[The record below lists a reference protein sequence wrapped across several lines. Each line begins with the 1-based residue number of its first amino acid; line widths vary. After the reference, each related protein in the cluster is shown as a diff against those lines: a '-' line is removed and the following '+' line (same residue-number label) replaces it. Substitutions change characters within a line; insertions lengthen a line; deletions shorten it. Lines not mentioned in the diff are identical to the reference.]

1 MTDFVAQESGV
12 IIGIPGVGKSHILSQ
27 LVVSLVEKNIPACLI
42 KLDSLTNGSDEEIA
56 NNLGMPDTDWVA
68 NLKTIPSPS
77 KGRSTIAFDAFDT
90 LRDEKLK
97 AIVLQKIAHVK
108 KELPEWSII
117 VSVRTYDAH
126 QSQKLIELFP
136 SGLSQ
141 DSLDCRKFTIPELS
155 DEELNLFLEDNK
167 KLSSLYEVAN
177 QRLKDIFK
185 IPFYLKL
192 LDFILNQ
199 ENADINSLSVIKS
212 EIELL
217 DRYWNKVVGSIK
229 PLLATEVVLRKLT
242 SEMIN
247 IKQLSV
253 NKYDFLEKLSG
264 EEILIVDRLLSEN
277 VLKET
282 GATQGQLSFAHNI
295 LFDYAVSKLILK
307 DSATGL
313 LDFIAVDRARP
324 FFLRPSFIY
333 FFARLWYTDQKTY
346 WEIYDELSRS
356 NDEVIMLFNK
366 LIPSTVIA
374 KEFERTN
381 QLQFLDGTDDYKSQQ
396 ASNVLQAL
404 RFQRDTNNK
413 SAQASMLLKLSENI
427 HLPFLWDLSLILE
440 GLINDPRVKGDTE
453 AYSNCG
459 IAARNIMNFLLANR
473 QDPNIDRLASYRG
486 TSLVTKTYTT
496 DVPASKAILEK
507 ILDML
512 AEPNFNIAYFSS
524 LTEDFKEIYKDDP
537 DFCINAYKRIF
548 EHQENSHD
556 PAPMHGGVLMS
567 FSSSR
572 HDQFNTCHFRL
583 QQLFP
588 KLIKVKP
595 DLAIPLGLSISNS
608 FIDGRNQNG
617 IIIPEAITLPKQFVV
632 AGTNAEFQVDMSH
645 YWSQNLYRTDSVE
658 HTEYIINYFQSLIE
672 AGDEEGLKSGLKIY
686 FEHAKNA
693 YNWKK
698 LLSFGASFPE
708 QLHEHLFGLIL
719 QPAILFW
726 DDTIVAAGAFL
737 EAAIPYY
744 NDDQLN
750 QIEQAIL
757 SLPGFV
763 DAERAEKADLVVKRL
778 LSRIPKEKLSHEKSI
793 ALMADS
799 EPIANEPLVTFHST
813 SEIVTTEMFLAERGV
828 DVNEPN
834 NEKLLTENSKMELFT
849 RQFSNHVP
857 DMEVY
862 LAPLESAFSSFAEI
876 KENYENLPPRLSQTI
891 LTSIASVC
899 TVALHSNLT
908 LSHDTKLSKE
918 QLNTIKEIVLYCLD
932 QYTEV
937 DFHAETNS
945 SPGSGYSSTPRT
957 EASRA
962 LPKLFA
968 LTKDVELLPLIEQY
982 ANDKN
987 SVTRFGVAQSL
998 TLLYSEQTELFWKII
1013 NQRLELET
1021 DWFTKSTLIYQLDHK
1036 KIFLNEA
1043 DRFLAAYQIAQT
1055 DIVTL
1060 KEGRNSY
1067 LDAFLVIALAFLRFT
1082 GDTRIK
1088 DLLKDC
1094 LKENISIGSDLVFQA
1109 FEITEPENFYRD
1121 FSDPEDIAK
1130 SERILNVLMTL
1141 LEMCEELLLSVK
1153 EGDPINEKVEQSF
1166 KIIDTV
1172 IQRIYFSMQVGGRAK
1187 QQGFKISR
1195 EDQERFYFFSK
1206 PLLEIVL
1213 EISRKLGG
1221 GHMQGHSAHY
1231 FIEIMSDALRF
1242 DARFALASTAE
1253 VTKMAA
1259 GTNYT
1264 FDPSAIREVVKF
1276 TERLL
1281 ADHKSMLLEPD
1292 AFAEIMSLLNIYV
1305 KSGWPEALDLLWKLD
1320 DIFR

>member
-1 MTDFVAQESGV
+1 MTDFVSQESGV

-68 NLKTIPSPS
+68 NLKTIPSPQ
-77 KGRSTIAFDAFDT
+77 KGRSTIVFDAFDT

-177 QRLKDIFK
+177 QRLKEIFK

-229 PLLATEVVLRKLT
+229 PSLATEVVLRKLS

-295 LFDYAVSKLILK
+295 LFDYAVSKLVLK
-307 DSATGL
+307 DSADEL

-333 FFARLWYTDQKTY
+333 FFARLWYTDQKAY

-356 NDEVIMLFNK
+356 NDDVIMLFNK

-374 KEFERTN
+374 KEFEHTN
-381 QLQFLDGTDDYKSQQ
+381 QLQFLDGNDDYKYQQ

-404 RFQRDTNNK
+404 RFQGDTNNK
-413 SAQASMLLKLSENI
+413 SAQASMLLKLSGNI

-440 GLINDPRVKGDTE
+440 GLINDQRVKSDTE

-459 IAARNIMNFLLANR
+459 IAARDVMNFLLANR

-496 DVPASKAILEK
+496 DIPASKAILEK

-512 AEPNFNIAYFSS
+512 AEPDFNIAYFSS
-524 LTEDFKEIYKDDP
+524 LTKDLKEIYTDDP
-537 DFCINAYKRIF
+537 DFCIDAYKRIY
-548 EHQENSHD
+548 EHEENSHD
-556 PAPMHGGVLMS
+556 PAPMHGGILMS

-572 HDQFNTCHFRL
+572 HDQFGTCRFRL
-583 QQLFP
+583 EQLFP
-588 KLIKVKP
+588 KLLYVKP
-595 DLAIPLGLSISNS
+595 DLAIQLGLSISNS
-608 FIDGRNQNG
+608 FIDGRNQYG
-617 IIIPEAITLPKQFVV
+617 IIIPETITLPKQFEI
-632 AGTNAEFQVDMSH
+632 AGNNAEFQVDMSH
-645 YWSQNLYRTDSVE
+645 FWSQNLYGKDSVE
-658 HTEYIINYFQSLIE
+658 HTEYIINYFKALID
-672 AGDEEGLKSGLKIY
+672 AGDEEGLKSGLNLY
-686 FEHAKNA
+686 FRHAKNA
-693 YNWKK
+693 YNWEK

-708 QLHEHLFGLIL
+708 QLHGQLFDLIL

-726 DDTIVAAGAFL
+726 NDTIVAAGAFL
-737 EAAIPYY
+737 EATISYY
-744 NDDQLN
+744 NNEQIK
-750 QIEQAIL
+750 QIEEAIL
-757 SLPGFV
+757 SLPGFLN
-763 DAERAEKADLVVKRL
+763 AENKEKAELIVNRL
-778 LSRIPKEKLSHEKSI
+778 LCRIPKEKLTQEKSI
-793 ALMADS
+793 ALMTES
-799 EPIANEPLVTFHST
+799 EPIANEPIVTFHSS
-813 SEIVTTEMFLAERGV
+813 SEMVTTEMFLAERGV

-834 NEKLLTENSKMELFT
+834 NEKLLSENRKMELFT

-857 DMEVY
+857 DMETY
-862 LAPLESAFSSFAEI
+862 LTLLESAFSSFAEI
-876 KENYENLPPRLSQTI
+876 KENYKNIPPRLSQTV

-899 TVALHSNLT
+899 TVALNSNLT

-918 QLNTIKEIVLYCLD
+918 QLNTIKEIALYCLD
-932 QYTEV
+932 LYTEMDV
-937 DFHAETNS
+937 HAETES

-962 LPKLFA
+962 LSILFA
-968 LTKDVELLPLIEQY
+968 LTKDQELLPLIDQY

-998 TLLYSEQTELFWKII
+998 RLIYSEQPELFWKII
-1013 NQRLELET
+1013 YQRLELEK

-1036 KIFLNEA
+1036 KIFLNEP
-1043 DRFLAAYQIAQT
+1043 DRFLAAYQVAQRDVIT
-1055 DIVTL
+1055 I
-1060 KEGRNSY
+1060 KSGNNSY

-1109 FEITEPENFYRD
+1109 FEIIEPENFYRD

-1130 SERILNVLMTL
+1130 SERVLNVLMTL

-1166 KIIDTV
+1166 KIIDIV

-1195 EDQERFYFFSK
+1195 EDQELFYFFSK
-1206 PLLEIVL
+1206 PLLEKVI

-1231 FIEIMSDALRF
+1231 FIGIMGDALRF
-1242 DARFALASTAE
+1242 DARFALVSTAE
-1253 VTKMAA
+1253 VTKMVA

-1264 FDPSAIREVVKF
+1264 FDPSSIQEVVKF

-1281 ADHKSMLLEPD
+1281 ADHRSMLLEPD